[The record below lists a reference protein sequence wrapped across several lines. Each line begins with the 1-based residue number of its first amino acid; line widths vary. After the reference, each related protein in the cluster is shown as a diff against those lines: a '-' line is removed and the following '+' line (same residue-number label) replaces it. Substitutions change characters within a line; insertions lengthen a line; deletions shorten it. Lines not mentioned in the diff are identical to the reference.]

1 MPHNFFSLLHV
12 VEENKSKN
20 TSRGYSLG
28 PIWRIIIIKNNLNW
42 SMQNLQTCMHLFSAL
57 ENENNKLLSRVRLF
71 ATPWTIYSPWNSP
84 GQNTKVGSF
93 SLLQG
98 IFPTQ
103 GSNPGFLHC
112 RQILYQLSHK
122 GSPWILEWVAQ
133 PFSSRSSWP
142 RNWTGVSCIAG
153 KFFTN
158 WAIREALRRIN

>member
-1 MPHNFFSLLHV
+1 
-12 VEENKSKN
+12 
-20 TSRGYSLG
+20 
-28 PIWRIIIIKNNLNW
+28 
-42 SMQNLQTCMHLFSAL
+42 MQNLQTCMHLFSAL
-57 ENENNKLLSRVRLF
+57 ENENNKLLSVRLF

-122 GSPWILEWVAQ
+122 GSP
-133 PFSSRSSWP
+133 
-142 RNWTGVSCIAG
+142 
-153 KFFTN
+153 
-158 WAIREALRRIN
+158 